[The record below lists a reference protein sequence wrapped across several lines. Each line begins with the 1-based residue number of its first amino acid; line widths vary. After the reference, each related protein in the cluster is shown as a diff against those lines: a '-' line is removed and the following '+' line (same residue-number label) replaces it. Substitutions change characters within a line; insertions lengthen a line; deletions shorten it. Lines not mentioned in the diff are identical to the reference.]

1 MARALVGEPAI
12 VLADEPTG
20 NLDTRTGGELMELL
34 RGLNA
39 AGTTLVIITHDEEIA
54 ASVPRRVAVRD
65 GLIEGDTAAAR
76 PMSRL
81 LPRDLLRLATVGL
94 RTRKLRAA
102 LSVLG
107 ISIGIASL
115 VAVLAISET
124 SKADLLAKIEGAGD
138 EPAHGRP
145 GRIVRSAKKPS
156 CPPRRGV
163 ASGCSATVESAAA
176 VTTVEGATVRRSSY
190 VPPEITGGIFV
201 AAADPELLRTL
212 EGATASGR
220 FLDRATERY
229 PAIVLGA
236 KAAQRLGIPR
246 ADGLVQVYVAG
257 RLFTVVGILEPLPLV
272 PELDSAALVGY
283 PAAARLFGTDRS
295 PSKIY
300 VRARRGRS
308 AGARRGGAAAER
320 RRPLGRRKKSR
331 SAGPP
336 TSLEAQAAA
345 EGAFTSLFLGL
356 GAVALLV
363 GGIGIANVMI
373 ISVLERR
380 SEVGLRRAL
389 GARRR
394 HIAVQFLGES
404 FVLGICGGVAGVLLG
419 IAATGAYAAYEGLT
433 LLVPPAAIAGG
444 LLAACLLGALA
455 GLYPAMRA
463 SRLTPTEALATT

>member
-1 MARALVGEPAI
+1 
-12 VLADEPTG
+12 
-20 NLDTRTGGELMELL
+20 
-34 RGLNA
+34 
-39 AGTTLVIITHDEEIA
+39 
-54 ASVPRRVAVRD
+54 
-65 GLIEGDTAAAR
+65 
-76 PMSRL
+76 

-124 SKADLLAKIEGAGD
+124 SKADLLEKIERLGTNLLTVAPGESLFGEETRLPAAAG
-138 EPAHGRP
+138 
-145 GRIVRSAKKPS
+145 GRIRLLGDVR
-156 CPPRRGV
+156 
-163 ASGCSATVESAAA
+163 SAAA
-176 VTTVEGATVRRSSY
+176 VTQVDGATVRRSSY
-190 VPPEITGGIFV
+190 VPAEVTNGIV
-201 AAADPELLRTL
+201 VDAAEPQLLATL

-220 FLDRATERY
+220 FVDRASERY

-236 KAAQRLGIPR
+236 KAAQRLGVR
-246 ADGLVQVYVAG
+246 GLGGGILEVYVAG

-272 PELDSAALVGY
+272 PELDSAALIGY
-283 PAAARLFGTDRS
+283 PAAARFFGTDRS
-295 PSKIY
+295 PSKVY
-300 VRARRGRS
+300 VRAADGE
-308 AGARRGGAAAER
+308 ARVRAAAALLPSAADPWGPEEVAVS
-320 RRPLGRRKKSR
+320 RPSDALQ
-331 SAGPP
+331 
-336 TSLEAQAAA
+336 AQADA

-394 HIAVQFLGES
+394 HIAIQFLGES
-404 FVLGICGGVAGVLLG
+404 FVLGIAGGVAGVLLG
-419 IAATGAYAAYEGLT
+419 VAATGAYAAAEGLP
-433 LLVPPAAIAGG
+433 LVVPPAAVAGG

-463 SRLTPTEALATT
+463 SRLTPTEALLTT

>member
-1 MARALVGEPAI
+1 
-12 VLADEPTG
+12 
-20 NLDTRTGGELMELL
+20 
-34 RGLNA
+34 
-39 AGTTLVIITHDEEIA
+39 
-54 ASVPRRVAVRD
+54 
-65 GLIEGDTAAAR
+65 
-76 PMSRL
+76 MSRL

-124 SKADLLAKIEGAGD
+124 SKADLLAKIEGLGTNLLTVGPGESFAG
-138 EPAHGRP
+138 EETKLPA
-145 GRIVRSAKKPS
+145 
-156 CPPRRGV
+156 
-163 ASGCSATVESAAA
+163 ASGGRVRLLGEVESSAA
-176 VTTVEGATVRRSSY
+176 VTAVEGATVRRSSY
-190 VPPEITGGIFV
+190 VPPEITGGIFA
-201 AAADPELLRTL
+201 AAADPDLLRTL
-212 EGATASGR
+212 DGATASGR

-246 ADGLVQVYVAG
+246 AEGLVQVYVAG
-257 RLFTVVGILEPLPLV
+257 RLFTVVGILDPLPLV

-283 PAAARLFGTDRS
+283 PAAKRLFGTDRS

-300 VRARRGRS
+300 VRARQGEAQVRD
-308 AGARRGGAAAER
+308 AAALLPSAADPWAPEEVAVS
-320 RRPLGRRKKSR
+320 RPSDV
-331 SAGPP
+331 
-336 TSLEAQAAA
+336 LEAQAAA

-363 GGIGIANVMI
+363 GGIGIANVMV

-404 FVLGICGGVAGVLLG
+404 FVLGICGGLAGVLLG
-419 IAATGAYAAYEGLT
+419 IAATGAYAADEGLT
-433 LLVPPAAIAGG
+433 LLVPPAAIAAG

>member
-1 MARALVGEPAI
+1 V
-12 VLADEPTG
+12 
-20 NLDTRTGGELMELL
+20 
-34 RGLNA
+34 
-39 AGTTLVIITHDEEIA
+39 
-54 ASVPRRVAVRD
+54 
-65 GLIEGDTAAAR
+65 
-76 PMSRL
+76 SRL

-94 RTRKLRAA
+94 RNRKLRAA

-124 SKADLLAKIEGAGD
+124 SKADLLAKIEGLGTNLLTVAPG
-138 EPAHGRP
+138 ESFTGEETRLPAASA
-145 GRIVRSAKKPS
+145 GRISLL
-156 CPPRRGV
+156 GE
-163 ASGCSATVESAAA
+163 VESSAA
-176 VTTVEGATVRRSSY
+176 VTTVDGATVRRSSY

-201 AAADPELLRTL
+201 AATDPNLLRTL
-212 EGATASGR
+212 DGTTASGR
-220 FLDRATERY
+220 FIDRATERY
-229 PAIVLGA
+229 PAVVLGA
-236 KAAQRLGIPR
+236 KAAQRLGLSR
-246 ADGLVQVYVAG
+246 AGGLDQVYVAG
-257 RLFTVVGILEPLPLV
+257 RLFTVVGILDPLPLV

-283 PAAARLFGTDRS
+283 PVAARFFGTDRS
-295 PSKIY
+295 PSSVY
-300 VRARRGRS
+300 VRAREGEAQVR
-308 AGARRGGAAAER
+308 AAAALLPSAADPWGPEEVAVS
-320 RRPLGRRKKSR
+320 RPSDVL
-331 SAGPP
+331 A
-336 TSLEAQAAA
+336 AQAAA
-345 EGAFTSLFLGL
+345 EGAFTSLFLAL

-404 FVLGICGGVAGVLLG
+404 FVLGIAGGIAGVLLG
-419 IAATGAYAAYEGLT
+419 IGATGAYAAYEGLT
-433 LLVPPAAIAGG
+433 LLVPPLAVAGG

>member
-1 MARALVGEPAI
+1 V
-12 VLADEPTG
+12 
-20 NLDTRTGGELMELL
+20 
-34 RGLNA
+34 
-39 AGTTLVIITHDEEIA
+39 
-54 ASVPRRVAVRD
+54 
-65 GLIEGDTAAAR
+65 
-76 PMSRL
+76 SRL

-115 VAVLAISET
+115 VAVLAISQT
-124 SKADLLAKIEGAGD
+124 SKADLLAKIEGLGTNLLTVAPGESFVGEETKLPAAAG
-138 EPAHGRP
+138 
-145 GRIVRSAKKPS
+145 GRISLL
-156 CPPRRGV
+156 GE
-163 ASGCSATVESAAA
+163 VESSAA
-176 VTTVEGATVRRSSY
+176 VTAVEGATVRRSSY

-201 AAADPELLRTL
+201 AATDPGLLATL
-212 EGATASGR
+212 DGATASGR
-220 FLDRATERY
+220 FIDRATERY

-257 RLFTVVGILEPLPLV
+257 RLFTVVGILDPLPLV
-272 PELDSAALVGY
+272 PELDSAALIGY
-283 PAAARLFGTDRS
+283 PAARRFFGTDRS
-295 PSKIY
+295 PSKVY
-300 VRARRGRS
+300 VRARDGESQVR
-308 AGARRGGAAAER
+308 AAAALLPSAADPWGPEEVAVS
-320 RRPLGRRKKSR
+320 RPSDV
-331 SAGPP
+331 
-336 TSLEAQAAA
+336 LEAQAAA
-345 EGAFTSLFLGL
+345 ESSFTSLFLGL

-394 HIAVQFLGES
+394 HIAIQFLGES
-404 FVLGICGGVAGVLLG
+404 FVLGICGGLTGVLLG
-419 IAATGAYAAYEGLT
+419 IGATAAYAAYEGLT
-433 LLVPPAAIAGG
+433 LLVPSIAVVGG
-444 LLAACLLGALA
+444 LAAACVLGALA

>member
-1 MARALVGEPAI
+1 
-12 VLADEPTG
+12 
-20 NLDTRTGGELMELL
+20 
-34 RGLNA
+34 
-39 AGTTLVIITHDEEIA
+39 
-54 ASVPRRVAVRD
+54 
-65 GLIEGDTAAAR
+65 
-76 PMSRL
+76 

-124 SKADLLAKIEGAGD
+124 SKADLLAKIEGLGTNLLTVGPGESFAG
-138 EPAHGRP
+138 EETKLPAAAG
-145 GRIVRSAKKPS
+145 GRISLL
-156 CPPRRGV
+156 GE
-163 ASGCSATVESAAA
+163 VESSAA

-201 AAADPELLRTL
+201 AAADPELLATL
-212 EGATASGR
+212 DGATASGH
-220 FLDRATERY
+220 FIDLATERY
-229 PAIVLGA
+229 PAIVLGS
-236 KAAQRLGIPR
+236 KAAQRLGIPS

-257 RLFTVVGILEPLPLV
+257 RLFTVVGVLDPLPLV
-272 PELDSAALVGY
+272 PELDSAALIGY
-283 PAAARLFGTDRS
+283 PAAKRFFSADRS
-295 PSKIY
+295 PSKVY
-300 VRARRGRS
+300 VRAREGESQVR
-308 AGARRGGAAAER
+308 AAAALLPSAADPWGPEEVAVS
-320 RRPLGRRKKSR
+320 RPSDV
-331 SAGPP
+331 
-336 TSLEAQAAA
+336 LEAQAAA
-345 EGAFTSLFLGL
+345 ESSFTSLFLGL

-394 HIAVQFLGES
+394 HIAIQFLGES
-404 FVLGICGGVAGVLLG
+404 FVLGICGGLTGVLLG
-419 IAATGAYAAYEGLT
+419 IGATGAYAAYEGLT
-433 LLVPPAAIAGG
+433 LLVPAVAAIGG
-444 LLAACLLGALA
+444 LAAACVLGALA

>member
-1 MARALVGEPAI
+1 V
-12 VLADEPTG
+12 
-20 NLDTRTGGELMELL
+20 
-34 RGLNA
+34 
-39 AGTTLVIITHDEEIA
+39 
-54 ASVPRRVAVRD
+54 
-65 GLIEGDTAAAR
+65 
-76 PMSRL
+76 SRL
-81 LPRDLLRLATVGL
+81 LPRDLLRLATIGI

-124 SKADLLAKIEGAGD
+124 SKADLLEQIEELGTNLLTVGPG
-138 EPAHGRP
+138 ESFFGEETKLPAAAA
-145 GRIVRSAKKPS
+145 GRIRLLGS
-156 CPPRRGV
+156 
-163 ASGCSATVESAAA
+163 VESAAA

-190 VPPEITGGIFV
+190 VPAEVTGGIV
-201 AAADPELLRTL
+201 VDAADSELLATL
-212 EGATASGR
+212 EGTTASGR

-236 KAAQRLGIPR
+236 KAAKRLGIR
-246 ADGLVQVYVAG
+246 SVAGNVQVYVSG

-272 PELDSAALVGY
+272 PELDSSALVGY
-283 PAAARLFGTDRS
+283 PVAARLFGTERS
-295 PSKIY
+295 PSTVY
-300 VRARRGRS
+300 VRAREGEAEVRKARALLPS
-308 AGARRGGAAAER
+308 AADPWGPEEVAVS
-320 RRPLGRRKKSR
+320 RPSD
-331 SAGPP
+331 A
-336 TSLEAQAAA
+336 LEAQAAA

-404 FVLGICGGVAGVLLG
+404 FVLGIGGGIAGVLLG
-419 IAATGAYAAYEGLT
+419 AGATGAYAAYEGLT
-433 LLVPPAAIAGG
+433 LLVPAAAVAGG
-444 LLAACLLGALA
+444 LLAACLLGGVA

-463 SRLTPTEALATT
+463 ARLTPTEALRTA